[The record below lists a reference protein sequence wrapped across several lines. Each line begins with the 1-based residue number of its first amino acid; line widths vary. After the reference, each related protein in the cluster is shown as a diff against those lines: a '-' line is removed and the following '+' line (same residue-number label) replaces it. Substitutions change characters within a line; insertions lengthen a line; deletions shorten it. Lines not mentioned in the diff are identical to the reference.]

1 MRKAPFVVVAV
12 IVASLVPSS
21 AFAWGFAAH
30 RYMMRRAIDLLPAEV
45 KPLFVRFRDEIV
57 LRVVDPDLWRNVG
70 FEEDPNHFL
79 DFGVPEYGPYPFTAL
94 PRDYGAAIEK
104 FGLVRLK
111 RNGLLPWREAE
122 QFGNLRRT
130 FEEFPRDAPYTLSDI
145 VLFAA
150 VASHYVQDA
159 HQPFHATDDF
169 DGQKTGQNG
178 IHARFERDLIE
189 RYESRLTVNP
199 APPRPIANIR
209 DAMFDTLLT
218 SHQLVD
224 PILKADKEASAG
236 KETYDAEYYEKF
248 FAAVRPVLEQR
259 IADSISATASMIIGA
274 WEQGGRPALRTTDA
288 RPVQRVRRPQ

>member
-178 IHARFERDLIE
+178 VHARFERDLIE

-209 DAMFDTLLT
+209 DAMFDTLLA
-218 SHQLVD
+218 SYQLVD

-274 WEQGGRPALRTTDA
+274 WEQAGRPALRTTDA

>member
-1 MRKAPFVVVAV
+1 MRKAPFVVVAL

-45 KPLFVRFRDEIV
+45 RPLFVRFRDEIV

-209 DAMFDTLLT
+209 DAMFDTLLA
-218 SHQLVD
+218 SYQLVG

-259 IADSISATASMIIGA
+259 IADSISATASIIIGA
-274 WEQGGRPALRTTDA
+274 WEQAGRPALRTTDA

>member
-1 MRKAPFVVVAV
+1 MRKAPFVVVAL
-12 IVASLVPSS
+12 IVASLVPSA

-45 KPLFVRFRDEIV
+45 RPLFVRFRDEIV

-209 DAMFDTLLT
+209 DAMFDTLLA
-218 SHQLVD
+218 SYQLVG

-259 IADSISATASMIIGA
+259 IADSISATASIIIGA
-274 WEQGGRPALRTTDA
+274 WEQAGRPALRTTDA

>member
-1 MRKAPFVVVAV
+1 MRKAPFVVVAL

-57 LRVVDPDLWRNVG
+57 LRAVDPDLWRNVG

-130 FEEFPRDAPYTLSDI
+130 FEEVPRDAPYTLSDV

-199 APPRPIANIR
+199 APPKPIADIR

>member
-1 MRKAPFVVVAV
+1 MRKAPFVVVAL

-209 DAMFDTLLT
+209 DAMFDTLLA
-218 SHQLVD
+218 SYQLVD

-259 IADSISATASMIIGA
+259 IADSISATASIIIGA
-274 WEQGGRPALRTTDA
+274 WEQAGRPALRTTDA

>member
-57 LRVVDPDLWRNVG
+57 LRAVDPDLWRNVG

-130 FEEFPRDAPYTLSDI
+130 FEEVPRDAPYTLSDV

-199 APPRPIANIR
+199 APPKPIADIR